1 MLQAGVSH
9 GQKRL
14 RTDMAELEEPTPPVE
29 QFLSVI
35 IVQNQR
41 IYDVLIA
48 ILSEQNE
55 EVARK
60 LLDVHEKMDNIGPAP
75 FLMEEE

>member
-1 MLQAGVSH
+1 
-9 GQKRL
+9 
-14 RTDMAELEEPTPPVE
+14 MADLFENETPPVE

-41 IYDVLIA
+41 IYDALIA

-55 EVARK
+55 ETAK
-60 LLDVHEKMDNIGPAP
+60 NLLAVHEKMDNIGPAP